1 MTTLNQVVDWW
12 NAAEDNPTDE
22 QVTAWFEVAQNYVA
36 HGGALPDYM
45 QRRYR
50 LMSSGAQGL
59 PPVVVVGTPEPPSA
73 DLRTVLPW
81 VLGLAALVWATRR

>member
-1 MTTLNQVVDWW
+1 MTTLADVVDWW

-22 QVTAWFEVAQNYVA
+22 QVTAWFEVAQDYVA

-59 PPVVVVGTPEPPSA
+59 PPVVVVGTPERSA
-73 DLRTVLPW
+73 SALLLVL
-81 VLGLAALVWATRR
+81 VALLAFAIFRRR